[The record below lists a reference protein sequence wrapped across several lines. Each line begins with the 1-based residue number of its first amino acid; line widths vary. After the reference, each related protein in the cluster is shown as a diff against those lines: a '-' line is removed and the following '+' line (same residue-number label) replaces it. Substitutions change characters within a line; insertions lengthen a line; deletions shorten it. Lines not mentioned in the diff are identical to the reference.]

1 MLFRYKEKEKI
12 ALCILSTFLQP
23 TGLLWQEGPLLWVHP
38 RASPAKSID
47 HYSTAITKLTLL
59 EIQQCLQFF
68 EKNLTSLIISY
79 TASQVQ
85 ILCRTIND
93 WVILHCCFDGLIDN
107 HYPRHPLLSFFKEHP
122 VVFPKVT
129 AQAPLPGAP
138 NIFTDGSKTGC
149 GACMI
154 EHNEPVLCQY
164 QPGSSQVVKLQIMLK
179 VFK

>member
-1 MLFRYKEKEKI
+1 MDSHQILTQEARVALNRVKQGLQDTVLFRYKEKEKI

-68 EKNLTSLIISY
+68 EKNLTSLNVPY

-93 WVILHCCFDGLIDN
+93 WVYTYSSLSKCP
-107 HYPRHPLLSFFKEHP
+107 PR
-122 VVFPKVT
+122 
-129 AQAPLPGAP
+129 LP
-138 NIFTDGSKTGC
+138 T
-149 GACMI
+149 
-154 EHNEPVLCQY
+154 
-164 QPGSSQVVKLQIMLK
+164 
-179 VFK
+179 